1 MNKRMSDLEPIYEL
15 RFSQDKVLKVL
26 NDLGV
31 THVLSAC
38 MIQFIEVVFHSVLC
52 PLQLQLRNRYWHC
65 SRSIYALIRV
75 IGFQLSPSSDASEV

>member
-38 MIQFIEVVFHSVLC
+38 MIQFIEVVLHSVLC
-52 PLQLQLRNRYWHC
+52 AHC
-65 SRSIYALIRV
+65 SYN
-75 IGFQLSPSSDASEV
+75 